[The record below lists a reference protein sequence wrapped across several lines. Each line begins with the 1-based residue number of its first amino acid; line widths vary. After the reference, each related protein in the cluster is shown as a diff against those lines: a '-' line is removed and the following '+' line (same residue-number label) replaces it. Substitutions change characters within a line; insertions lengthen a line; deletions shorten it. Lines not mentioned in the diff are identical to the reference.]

1 MPTSRQ
7 ARPTTFPRGPRIWF
21 INHGAR
27 PAPRCPARATPS
39 QTAPRARPV
48 RPLRRSFS
56 RANARSPSTGPANPR
71 AIDRD
76 TDLFPRISPV
86 PIVTRQRACGAE
98 TPGVAVPRRKPD
110 RGTTC
115 PCSVITPMTL
125 RGSRS
130 RRCVRA
136 SRRRNANP
144 RADRRRFSFHARAAP
159 GRVVFRRFYLCETL
173 ARLTVRLPREPSPEK
188 QVVVLMMSVCFIAFV
203 TMLHAVSKIY
213 QYTSS

>member
-115 PCSVITPMTL
+115 PCSAITPMTL

-136 SRRRNANP
+136 YRRPNA
-144 RADRRRFSFHARAAP
+144 
-159 GRVVFRRFYLCETL
+159 TL
-173 ARLTVRLPREPSPEK
+173 ARIEKKLCFPRPPVPER
-188 QVVVLMMSVCFIAFV
+188 VVLRSFLRAKRSR
-203 TMLHAVSKIY
+203 A
-213 QYTSS
+213 